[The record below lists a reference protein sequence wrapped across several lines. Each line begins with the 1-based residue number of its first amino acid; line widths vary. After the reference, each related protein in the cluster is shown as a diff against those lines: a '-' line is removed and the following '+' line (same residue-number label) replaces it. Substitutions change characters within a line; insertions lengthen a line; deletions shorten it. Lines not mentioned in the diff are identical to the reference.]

1 MHPVCWGEAADS
13 CSMHC
18 RLSGSTPSSLLRTG
32 RPAAPC
38 GGAFAP
44 ARVANIWA
52 KPIQEHHKKVEL
64 PNIQFGPNLDVRH
77 PKPFWVLCDIQI
89 APADIQFQKSGC
101 QTSTMNFGI
110 GCPHSL
116 SWNWMSN
123 SSHFKNGCQTFWMSH
138 FDNGCQLL
146 QKWMSFFKN
155 GCQIL
160 QKWMSDILDVTC
172 RKWMS
177 DILDVTF

>member
-1 MHPVCWGEAADS
+1 MKELLVHPPQDEC
-13 CSMHC
+13 
-18 RLSGSTPSSLLRTG
+18 LLLRSK
-32 RPAAPC
+32 A
-38 GGAFAP
+38 
-44 ARVANIWA
+44 
-52 KPIQEHHKKVEL
+52 HHKKVEVA
-64 PNIQFGPNLDVRH
+64 NIQFGPNLDVRH

-138 FDNGCQLL
+138 FDNGCQLF
-146 QKWMSFFKN
+146 QKWMSHFKN
-155 GCQIL
+155 GSFFLETIGTPRL
-160 QKWMSDILDVTC
+160 
-172 RKWMS
+172 
-177 DILDVTF
+177 

>member
-1 MHPVCWGEAADS
+1 MAGGGIGGATADKCISVGALEAAAD
-13 CSMHC
+13 
-18 RLSGSTPSSLLRTG
+18 
-32 RPAAPC
+32 
-38 GGAFAP
+38 
-44 ARVANIWA
+44 RVEAEG
-52 KPIQEHHKKVEL
+52 PGESHHKKVEVHD
-64 PNIQFGPNLDVRH
+64 IQFGPNLDVRH

-146 QKWMSFFKN
+146 QKWMSYIKN

>member
-1 MHPVCWGEAADS
+1 MTPRKRD
-13 CSMHC
+13 
-18 RLSGSTPSSLLRTG
+18 RLSDETLRRACTWSPRYAIAAG
-32 RPAAPC
+32 AAVRPLHLE
-38 GGAFAP
+38 
-44 ARVANIWA
+44 N
-52 KPIQEHHKKVEL
+52 HHKKVEL

-146 QKWMSFFKN
+146 QKWMSCIKN

-177 DILDVTF
+177 DILDVTV